1 MPQKGLQKA
10 KFFGGKMV
18 ATVTAV
24 HPVSIQVE
32 THPTSGQDLGLAI
45 LKEYLDHCRYLA
57 GGQGRYQAGI
67 GFPRQAH
74 FIAALGQ
81 EHQRHHQ
88 VPGLPAYLLAKETGL
103 WAQVPKAEDGQIRGS
118 HTQTIFGPL

>member
-1 MPQKGLQKA
+1 
-10 KFFGGKMV
+10 MV
-18 ATVTAV
+18 TTVAAV
-24 HPVSIQVE
+24 HLVSIQVE
-32 THPTSGQDLGLAI
+32 THPTSSQDPGLAV
-45 LKEYLDHCRYLA
+45 LKERLNHRRNLA
-57 GGQGRYQAGI
+57 GGQGGHQAGI
-67 GFPRQAH
+67 RFPGQAH